1 LPSGYPDARFAF
13 TPAEQGPAAVLELT
27 PWSIPPLLAALVAAA
42 LYTRVRLNEHVP
54 GVNGLLMLM
63 LVVGFASIGQAL
75 AVLLVDS
82 RLKQLATQIA
92 YIGIILA
99 PIAWFSFCI
108 SYSRRQ
114 IHVSRQMLNVIAV
127 IPAVTLI
134 VALTNDFHH
143 LLWAPGGNGTK
154 AEPGIWFYVQ
164 VAYSY
169 VLVIGGS
176 AILAFMLS
184 VSQSSWRPIT
194 AVIAAPTV
202 ASLGSVMTLA
212 TQRGLGE
219 FDLHALGFAIGA
231 WILYRGVL
239 RSGLLDTIPV
249 VRDQVVNQLS
259 DPVVVASH
267 RGIIIDANQAAL
279 TMFAM
284 PREEVID
291 RTIAQFMSNWP
302 PNDLAR
308 KGSANA
314 EITIGGQIF
323 DVAFSSLAPSANLS
337 DVVLV
342 FRDVTV
348 RREDERRLRKM
359 QKELERLAHTDAL
372 TGLYNRRIFM
382 QRLEE
387 EVERVRR
394 HGKALSV
401 LIFDLDFFKQVNDTY
416 GHDTGDVVLVAVAR
430 LATEA
435 KRMSD
440 VAARLGGE
448 EFALLLPETD
458 QQGAVQLAQRLRS
471 AIEKNLY
478 LSTSGTPVKVT
489 ASIGVATASAEAN
502 EMDKLLS
509 SADRQLYRAKNNGRN
524 RVCSTML

>member
-1 LPSGYPDARFAF
+1 
-13 TPAEQGPAAVLELT
+13 VLVLT
-27 PWSIPPLLAALVAAA
+27 PWSIPPLLAALVAAV
-42 LYTRVRLNEHVP
+42 LYSRVRRNEDVP

-63 LVVGFASIGQAL
+63 LVVGFASVGQAL
-75 AVLLVDS
+75 ATLLVDPQ
-82 RLKQLATQIA
+82 LKQFATQLA
-92 YIGIILA
+92 YLGIILA
-99 PIAWFSFCI
+99 PIAWFAFCI

-114 IHVSRQMLNVIAV
+114 IHISRRILNLVTV
-127 IPAVTLI
+127 LPALTLI
-134 VALTNDFHH
+134 IALTNDFHH
-143 LLWAPGGNGTK
+143 LLWNTSSDGTRP
-154 AEPGIWFYVQ
+154 APGIWFYIQ
-164 VAYSY
+164 VVYSF
-169 VLVIGGS
+169 VLVIAGS

-184 VSQSSWRPIT
+184 VSQSNWRPIT
-194 AVIAAPTV
+194 AVIAAPAV

-212 TQRGLGE
+212 AHRGMGE
-219 FDLHALGFAIGA
+219 FDLHALGFALGA

-239 RSGLLDTIPV
+239 RFGLLDTIPV

-279 TMFAM
+279 SMFAM
-284 PREEVID
+284 PRVEIID
-291 RTIAQFMSNWP
+291 RTIAQFMPNWP
-302 PNDLAR
+302 PSELST
-308 KGSANA
+308 KGSANL
-314 EITIGGQIF
+314 EITIGGQIY
-323 DVAFSSLAPSANLS
+323 DVAFSSLDPSAHLS

-359 QKELERLAHTDAL
+359 QKELERLAHTDSL

-435 KRMSD
+435 KRVSD

-478 LSTSGTPVKVT
+478 LSTSGTPVRVT
-489 ASIGVATASAEAN
+489 ASIGVATASAEAD
-502 EMDKLLS
+502 EIEKLLS
-509 SADRQLYRAKNNGRN
+509 LADRQLYRAKNNGRN
-524 RVCSTML
+524 RVCSTVL

>member
-1 LPSGYPDARFAF
+1 ML
-13 TPAEQGPAAVLELT
+13 VLT

-42 LYTRVRLNEHVP
+42 LYSRVRKNEDVP

-63 LVVGFASIGQAL
+63 LVVGFASVGQAL
-75 AVLLVDS
+75 AMLLVDP
-82 RLKQLATQIA
+82 RLKQLATQLA
-92 YIGIILA
+92 YLGIILA
-99 PIAWFSFCI
+99 PIAWFAFCI

-114 IHVSRQMLNVIAV
+114 IHISRQMLNLVTV
-127 IPAVTLI
+127 LPALTLI
-134 VALTNDFHH
+134 IALTNDYHH
-143 LLWAPGGNGTK
+143 LLWTTSSDGAKP
-154 AEPGIWFYVQ
+154 EPGLWFYIQ
-164 VAYSY
+164 VVYSF
-169 VLVIGGS
+169 VLVISGS

-184 VSQSSWRPIT
+184 VSQSNWWPIT
-194 AVIAAPTV
+194 AVIAAPAV
-202 ASLGSVMTLA
+202 ASLGSVMTLTA
-212 TQRGLGE
+212 HRGMGE
-219 FDLHALGFAIGA
+219 FDLHALGFAMGA

-239 RSGLLDTIPV
+239 RFGLLDTIPV

-279 TMFAM
+279 GMFAM

-291 RTIAQFMSNWP
+291 RTIAQFMPNWP
-302 PNDLAR
+302 PSELSA

-314 EITIGGQIF
+314 EITIGGQIY
-323 DVAFSSLAPSANLS
+323 DVAFSSLDPSARLS

-359 QKELERLAHTDAL
+359 QKELERLAHTDSL

-401 LIFDLDFFKQVNDTY
+401 LIFDLDFFKLVNDTY

-471 AIEKNLY
+471 SIEKNLY

-489 ASIGVATASAEAN
+489 ASIGVATATAEAD
-502 EMDKLLS
+502 EIEKLLS
-509 SADRQLYRAKNNGRN
+509 LADRQLYRAKNNGRN

>member
-1 LPSGYPDARFAF
+1 ML
-13 TPAEQGPAAVLELT
+13 VLT
-27 PWSIPPLLAALVAAA
+27 PWSIPPILAALVAAA
-42 LYTRVRLNEHVP
+42 LYSRVRTNEDVP

-63 LVVGFASIGQAL
+63 LVVGFASVGQAL
-75 AVLLVDS
+75 SMVLVDP
-82 RLKQLATQIA
+82 RLKQFATQLA
-92 YIGIILA
+92 YLGIILA
-99 PIAWFSFCI
+99 PIAWFVFCI

-114 IHVSRQMLNVIAV
+114 IHISRRMLNLVTV
-127 IPAVTLI
+127 LPALTLI
-134 VALTNDFHH
+134 IALTNDFHH
-143 LLWAPGGNGTK
+143 LLWNTSRGGTK
-154 AEPGIWFYVQ
+154 PEPGIWFYVQ
-164 VAYSY
+164 VVYSF

-184 VSQSSWRPIT
+184 VSQSNWRPIT
-194 AVIAAPTV
+194 AVIAAPAV

-212 TQRGLGE
+212 AHRGIGE
-219 FDLHALGFAIGA
+219 FDLHALGFAMGA

-239 RSGLLDTIPV
+239 RFGLLDTIPV

-279 TMFAM
+279 SMFGM
-284 PREEVID
+284 PRIEIID
-291 RTIAQFMSNWP
+291 RTIAQFMPNWP
-302 PNDLAR
+302 PSELST
-308 KGSANA
+308 KGSANM
-314 EITIGGQIF
+314 EITIGGQIY
-323 DVAFSSLAPSANLS
+323 DVAFSSLDPSASMS

-359 QKELERLAHTDAL
+359 QKELERLAHTDSL

-394 HGKALSV
+394 HGKSLSV
-401 LIFDLDFFKQVNDTY
+401 LIFDLDFFKLVNDTY

-430 LATEA
+430 LANEA
-435 KRMSD
+435 KRVSD

-489 ASIGVATASAEAN
+489 ASIGVATASAEAD
-502 EMDKLLS
+502 EIEKLLS
-509 SADRQLYRAKNNGRN
+509 LADRQLYRAKNNGRN
-524 RVCSTML
+524 RVCSTVL

>member
-1 LPSGYPDARFAF
+1 ML
-13 TPAEQGPAAVLELT
+13 VLT

-42 LYTRVRLNEHVP
+42 LYSRVRRNEDVP

-63 LVVGFASIGQAL
+63 LVVGFASVGQAL
-75 AVLLVDS
+75 AMLVVDP
-82 RLKQLATQIA
+82 RLKLFATQLA
-92 YIGIILA
+92 YLGIILA
-99 PIAWFSFCI
+99 PIAWFAFCI

-114 IHVSRQMLNVIAV
+114 IHISRQILNLITVL
-127 IPAVTLI
+127 PALTLI
-134 VALTNDFHH
+134 IALTNDFHH
-143 LLWAPGGNGTK
+143 LLWNKSSDGAKPE
-154 AEPGIWFYVQ
+154 AGIWFYIQ
-164 VAYSY
+164 VIYSF

-184 VSQSSWRPIT
+184 VSQSNWRPIT
-194 AVIAAPTV
+194 AVIAAPAV

-212 TQRGLGE
+212 AHRGMGE
-219 FDLHALGFAIGA
+219 FDLHALGFVMGA

-239 RSGLLDTIPV
+239 RFGLLDTIPV
-249 VRDQVVNQLS
+249 LREQVVNQLS

-267 RGIIIDANQAAL
+267 RGIIVDANQAAL
-279 TMFAM
+279 SMFAM

-291 RTIAQFMSNWP
+291 RTIAQFMPNWP
-302 PNDLAR
+302 PSELSV

-314 EITIGGQIF
+314 EITIGRQIF
-323 DVAFSSLAPSANLS
+323 DVAFSSLDPSANLS

-359 QKELERLAHTDAL
+359 QKELERLAHTDSL

-401 LIFDLDFFKQVNDTY
+401 LIFDLDFFKLVNDTY

-430 LATEA
+430 LANEA

-478 LSTSGTPVKVT
+478 LSTSGTAVKVT
-489 ASIGVATASAEAN
+489 ASIGVATATAEAD
-502 EMDKLLS
+502 EIEKLLS
-509 SADRQLYRAKNNGRN
+509 IADRQLYRAKNNGRN